1 MSLTKVDLI
10 MHPVRFR
17 ILQKMADET
26 LTTQEIDERLPD
38 VPKSSIY
45 RHLKLLLDGEMIEVA
60 ETRLVNGIQEKAY
73 RLAQRP
79 YLSADDVTRMT
90 ADDHLRTFTTYV
102 MTLLQGFADYLATTG
117 ETPDLLAD
125 RVGYTE
131 VLFWANDAEMDRFQA
146 ALNEVI
152 LPFLQQERGDGNGR
166 RRRKIALVSHPVL

>member
-1 MSLTKVDLI
+1 
-10 MHPVRFR
+10 
-17 ILQKMADET
+17 
-26 LTTQEIDERLPD
+26 
-38 VPKSSIY
+38 
-45 RHLKLLLDGEMIEVA
+45 
-60 ETRLVNGIQEKAY
+60 
-73 RLAQRP
+73 
-79 YLSADDVTRMT
+79 
-90 ADDHLRTFTTYV
+90 